1 VQVQVNNSEEDLI
14 NDEINKMNDAVREK
28 GRKNKQ
34 ANDGIYEGGEPEAL
48 IQAPPTAPPAGA
60 SVNNLLEMV
69 VDPDEEEVVD
79 ESRVRIRYK
88 PVDDWRKTHNFFTA
102 FWQGKLRKNDY

>member
-1 VQVQVNNSEEDLI
+1 
-14 NDEINKMNDAVREK
+14 MNDAIREK

-48 IQAPPTAPPAGA
+48 LQAPSSAPSAPVPT
-60 SVNNLLEMV
+60 NNLLEMV

-88 PVDDWRKTHNFFTA
+88 LVEDWKKTNNFFTA